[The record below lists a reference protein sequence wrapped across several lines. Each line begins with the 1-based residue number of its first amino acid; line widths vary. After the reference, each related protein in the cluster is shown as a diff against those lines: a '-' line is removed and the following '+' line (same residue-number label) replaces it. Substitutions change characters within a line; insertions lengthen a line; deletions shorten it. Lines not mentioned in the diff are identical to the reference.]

1 MCIAGCNAELVVRPC
16 IAEADKFDASVR
28 IEIDQ
33 VAISWCAGDTGKKAD
48 TAIVALRYAIKLL
61 LKNHPATNV
70 TGQQQGLAAAGGRC
84 LRNAVGCDALVGK
97 ATEMT
102 PGAKFDLP
110 GRVFIALF
118 VIPS

>member
-1 MCIAGCNAELVVRPC
+1 
-16 IAEADKFDASVR
+16 
-28 IEIDQ
+28 
-33 VAISWCAGDTGKKAD
+33 TGKKAD

-70 TGQQQGLAAAGGRC
+70 TGQQQGLAVAGGRC

-118 VIPS
+118 VIPSVLDLSEQQGRIVDAEVHAVAVTLL